1 MLLSKQKL
9 VTCQYGKLE
18 FTVWQ
23 NRKPCH
29 FKIFQVA
36 DGWHILGKKGSLR
49 HREPHFNVPS
59 LKPNQIP
66 VCYS

>member
-9 VTCQYGKLE
+9 VLCQYGKLE

-49 HREPHFNVPS
+49 QREPHFNV
-59 LKPNQIP
+59 
-66 VCYS
+66 